1 MKDPVSRHTRS
12 QSRSKKPPKTSPGS
26 ASNSVPNSAPNWSP
40 DLSSGTQEIVVYP
53 AQFVNL
59 DHVREFVG
67 AAAQKCGLD
76 ASAIYAVQL
85 AVDEAFSNIIEHAY
99 GGECL
104 DKIECKCQ
112 IADSGLTVTL
122 RDCGSPF
129 DPSAIPDP
137 DLAAELKDRDIGGL
151 GLYFI
156 RQLMDEVQFSFV
168 PDPET
173 GRRCNVLQMQ
183 KRKES

>member
-12 QSRSKKPPKTSPGS
+12 QSRSKKTAKTSP
-26 ASNSVPNSAPNWSP
+26 
-40 DLSSGTQEIVVYP
+40 DSGLEWTAESQEIMVYP
-53 AQFVNL
+53 AQFENL

-76 ASAIYAVQL
+76 APAIYAIQL
-85 AVDEAFSNIIEHAY
+85 AVDEGFSNIIEHAY

-104 DKIECKCQ
+104 EKIECKCQ

-129 DPSAIPDP
+129 DPAAVPAP
-137 DLAAELKDRDIGGL
+137 NLTAELQERDIGGL

-156 RQLMDEVQFSFV
+156 RQLMDEVDFSFV

-173 GRRCNVLQMQ
+173 GKPCNVLRMR

>member
-1 MKDPVSRHTRS
+1 MKDPVSNNARS
-12 QSRSKKPPKTSPGS
+12 QSRSKKTSKTSPKLTPKLGRNLGLDS
-26 ASNSVPNSAPNWSP
+26 
-40 DLSSGTQEIVVYP
+40 SSGTQEMMVYP
-53 AQFVNL
+53 AQFANL

-76 ASAIYAVQL
+76 APAIYAVQL

-104 DKIECKCQ
+104 DQIECKCQ

-122 RDCGSPF
+122 RDCGHPF
-129 DPSAIPDP
+129 DPAAVPDP
-137 DLAAELKDRDIGGL
+137 DLVAELKDRDIGGL

-156 RQLMDEVQFSFV
+156 RQLMDEVEFSFISE
-168 PDPET
+168 PET
-173 GRRCNVLQMQ
+173 GRRCNVLRMQ

>member
-1 MKDPVSRHTRS
+1 MKDPGSHHTRS
-12 QSRSKKPPKTSPGS
+12 QSRSKKTSNTSPDS
-26 ASNSVPNSAPNWSP
+26 AA
-40 DLSSGTQEIVVYP
+40 DSSSETQEMIVYP
-53 AQFVNL
+53 AQFENL

-76 ASAIYAVQL
+76 APAIYAVQL

-104 DKIECKCQ
+104 ENIECRCQ
-112 IADSGLTVTL
+112 IASSGLTVTL
-122 RDCGSPF
+122 RDCGTPF
-129 DPSAIPDP
+129 DPGAIPEP
-137 DLAAELKDRDIGGL
+137 DLTAELEERDIGGL

-156 RQLMDEVQFSFV
+156 RQLMDEVEFNFL

-173 GRRCNVLQMQ
+173 GKRCNVIRM
-183 KRKES
+183 RKLKEP

>member
-1 MKDPVSRHTRS
+1 MKDPGSHHTRS
-12 QSRSKKPPKTSPGS
+12 QSRSKKTIKPPAGTAQDSDS
-26 ASNSVPNSAPNWSP
+26 DW
-40 DLSSGTQEIVVYP
+40 SSGPQEIKVYP
-53 AQFVNL
+53 AQFENL
-59 DHVREFVG
+59 DLVREFVG

-104 DKIECKCQ
+104 DQIECKCQ
-112 IADSGLTVTL
+112 IASPGLTITL

-129 DPSAIPDP
+129 DPEAVPDP
-137 DLAAELKDRDIGGL
+137 NLTAELQERDIGGL

-156 RQLMDEVQFSFV
+156 RQLMDEVDFSFL

-173 GRRCNVLQMQ
+173 GRPCNVLRMR
-183 KRKES
+183 KRKET